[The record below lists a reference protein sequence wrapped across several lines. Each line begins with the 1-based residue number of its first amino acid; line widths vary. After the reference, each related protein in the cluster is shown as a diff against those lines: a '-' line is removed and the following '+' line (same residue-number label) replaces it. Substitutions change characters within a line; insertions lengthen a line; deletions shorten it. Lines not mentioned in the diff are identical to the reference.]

1 MKSLSKYIILL
12 ALIAGAGTIFYN
24 KVYIPKTTYER
35 SSATTGDLSV
45 QVFGIGNLGA
55 KNIYAVSA
63 GVSAKVLDMLHDEGE
78 WIKKGDLLAVLDSV
92 DLPIQLNE
100 SKIGVDKAYSEL
112 IASQKELASLQAQKN
127 LALVTYNRYKKLK
140 KQSFASQSEYDK
152 AKADLKVIEA
162 QIEVT
167 EAHINS
173 AKTEITR
180 SKEAVK
186 ALQEKLSRYKVY
198 APVDGYIIAKK
209 AEVSQTLLLSQTL
222 FEIVNPQDVWVKA
235 YIDEK
240 ISGSVKLGSS
250 ATIRLRSNSEK
261 VYKGIVK
268 RVVAQSDA
276 ITQEREVDV
285 VFENLPLP
293 FFINEQAEVNIDT
306 KEYKNIV
313 KIKADALVYKD
324 QKSGV
329 WVMKNSKAHFVIV
342 KVLAISN
349 GVVAVDGLDKNSEI
363 LIANIKKKTLKEGM
377 DVH

>member
-12 ALIAGAGTIFYN
+12 AIIAGAGTVFYN

-35 SSATTGDLSV
+35 SSATVGDLSV

-78 WIKKGDLLAVLDSV
+78 WIKKGDLLTTLDSV

-112 IASQKELASLQAQKN
+112 MASQKELASLQAQKN
-127 LALVTYNRYKKLK
+127 LAFVTYTRYKKLK

-162 QIEVT
+162 QTEVT

-173 AKTEITR
+173 AKMEITR
-180 SKEAVK
+180 AKEAVK
-186 ALQEKLSRYKVY
+186 ALQERLSRYKVY
-198 APVDGYIIAKK
+198 APVDGYIVAKK
-209 AEVSQTLLLSQTL
+209 AEVSQTLLANQTL

-240 ISGSVKLGSS
+240 ISGDVKLGSS
-250 ATIRLRSNSEK
+250 ATIHLRSNSVKE
-261 VYKGIVK
+261 YKGIVK

-285 VFENLPLP
+285 AFENLPLP

-306 KEYKNIV
+306 KEYKNVV

-329 WVMKNSKAHFVIV
+329 WIMKNSKAHFVIV

-377 DVH
+377 EVH